1 MLKMTRG
8 GLQWL
13 EFELFSK
20 IPNVVHGCFL
30 RHGGFSAGSCG
41 SLNVS
46 MSRGD
51 DPGAVQANLEKICGL
66 FPGMRLVGGHQ
77 THSDQI
83 AIVGDNGDIIPS
95 CDALITNKRGVALL
109 IKTADC
115 QAAVVYDPVRLVIA
129 NIHAGWRGNVQN
141 IYGKTVKRMQEE
153 FGCRPDDLLVG
164 ISPSLGPDA
173 SEFVNYR
180 KEFPQEFWPYQV
192 TTNHFDLWAIA
203 RKQFQDAGVLSHHI
217 EIAEQCTRSNPEDF
231 FSHRYDKA
239 AGRQATIIGLF
250 PFF

>member
-1 MLKMTRG
+1 MLKKTRN

-13 EFELFSK
+13 EFELFSQ
-20 IPNVVHGCFL
+20 IPHLRHGCFL
-30 RHGGFSAGSCG
+30 RRGGLSAGPCG

-46 MSRGD
+46 LSRGD
-51 DPGAVQANLEKICGL
+51 DPEAVQANLEKIRAL

-83 AIVGDNGDIIPS
+83 AVVGDSGEVPS

-115 QAAVVYDPVRLVIA
+115 QAAVVYDPVRFVIA

-141 IYGKTVKRMQEE
+141 IYGKTVARMQQE
-153 FGCRPDDLLVG
+153 FGCKPEDLLVG

-173 SEFVNYR
+173 SEFVNY
-180 KEFPQEFWPYQV
+180 KEEFPQEFWPYQV
-192 TTNHFDLWAIA
+192 KPNHFDLWAIA
-203 RKQFQDAGVLSHHI
+203 RKQFEDAGVLPHHI
-217 EIAEQCTRSNPEDF
+217 ETAAQCTRSNPEDF
-231 FSHRYDKA
+231 FSHRYDPA
-239 AGRQATIIGLF
+239 AGRQATVIGLF
-250 PFF
+250 PF